1 MRFICGFVL
10 LALAAAPL
18 RAQSA
23 GSTSLT
29 IYNDGR
35 VLVRRTVPVRV
46 PAGQSTQ
53 AVAVG
58 GIDPASIF
66 SLDPQVAI
74 ERASYDGA
82 VDEASVLRRAIGQ
95 RLVFRTGSRG
105 GPNGAIIDD
114 TVSAVVLGVDPLR
127 LRMPDGRVAF
137 SMPGQPLYPAELVIT
152 DPTAFLTLRSGSARE
167 QLGLGYFGQGA
178 SWSAAYS
185 VVLGAG
191 GQARVSGQAV
201 LGSQQLRADNAD
213 IQLLAGE
220 VSSAPKA
227 PMLQDMRVRREQAMA
242 VAGNAASF
250 DAAGEQKVGEFHL
263 YSLPGRHSILP
274 GQTSLVAL
282 FEPANA
288 PYERNFVIRGEIPWW
303 GYLPQHPEENDVP
316 VEVSYTV
323 RRPRG
328 SALGD
333 RPLPMGVARLF
344 EADSA
349 GRLQLVGEASL
360 EHSPAGEDLRL
371 NAGNAFDLTAKR
383 VQTVY
388 TTRRDSIRAGVWRT
402 TVTAEYRV
410 TVTNAADSAATV
422 DVLEERR
429 GTWQVVSSS
438 VPAEKLSSTRTRFR
452 VQVPARG
459 ETVLTYRVRITW

>member
-1 MRFICGFVL
+1 MRITCGFVL
-10 LALAAAPL
+10 LALATAPL
-18 RAQSA
+18 QAQST
-23 GSTSLT
+23 GPTSLT

-46 PAGQSTQ
+46 PSGSSTQ
-53 AVAVG
+53 AVVVG

-95 RLVFRTGSRG
+95 RLVFRVGSRG
-105 GPNGAIIDD
+105 GPNGMVVDD

-137 SMPGQPLYPAELVIT
+137 SMPGQPLYPAGLVIT
-152 DPTAFLTLRSGSARE
+152 DPTAFLTLRAASARE
-167 QLGLGYFGQGA
+167 QLALGYFGQGA
-178 SWSAAYS
+178 SWMAAYS
-185 VVLGAG
+185 IVLGRQ

-201 LGSQQLRADNAD
+201 LGSQMLRADSAE

-220 VSSAPKA
+220 VSASPAAKA
-227 PMLQDMRVRREQAMA
+227 PMMTDARRVRAEVASAQAFNMA
-242 VAGNAASF
+242 A
-250 DAAGEQKVGEFHL
+250 EQKVGEFHL

-282 FEPANA
+282 FEPAAA
-288 PYERNFVIRGEIPWW
+288 PYERNFVVRGEIPWY
-303 GYLPQHPEENDVP
+303 GYLPQHPDENDVP

-323 RRPRG
+323 KRPRG

-333 RPLPMGVARLF
+333 RPLPGGVARLF

-360 EHSPAGEDLRL
+360 DHTPAGEELRL

-383 VQTVY
+383 VQTLY
-388 TTRRDSIRAGVWRT
+388 TSRRDSVRAGVWRT
-402 TVTAEYRV
+402 TVTAQYRV
-410 TVTNAADSAATV
+410 TITNAADSAATV

-429 GTWQVVSSS
+429 GDWQVVSSS
-438 VPAEKLSSTRTRFR
+438 TPAEKLSSTRTRFR
-452 VQVPARG
+452 VQVPGRG
-459 ETVLTYRVRITW
+459 ETVLTYRVRVVW